1 MTQQARPEYITPA
14 KNEQMPASGTEKN
27 QEFALPGV
35 PDMVTQNY
43 AIWGALTNK
52 QTSILVALAQNIM
65 ADNRLTDGQI
75 AENLGIERKT
85 LWNCRQNPTF
95 SSALGLI
102 CLEIVRGNEDM
113 IINKLFKALDK
124 DWTVGKFL
132 LQYSGSYVSTSKQL
146 SLHAD
151 VTKQS
156 QSASREQNIDEV
168 LMEWGSKGLSIKWIA
183 ERWAKLKAE
192 GAF

>member
-75 AENLGIERKT
+75 AAKLGIERKT

-146 SLHAD
+146 SIHAN
-151 VTKQS
+151 V
-156 QSASREQNIDEV
+156 SRETQSGSGEKNIEDMLV
-168 LMEWGSKGLSIKWIA
+168 EWGSKGLSIEWIA
-183 ERWAKLKAE
+183 RKWAELKSQ